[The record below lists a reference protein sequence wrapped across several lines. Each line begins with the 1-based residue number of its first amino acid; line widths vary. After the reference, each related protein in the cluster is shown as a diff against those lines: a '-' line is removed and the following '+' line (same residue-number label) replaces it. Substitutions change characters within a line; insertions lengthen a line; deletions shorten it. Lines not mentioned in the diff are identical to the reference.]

1 MPFTEHEHTVSAF
14 DDDLR
19 FLHEK
24 ISQMGGHAESMV
36 ARAVSALA
44 HGDNVQAKSVIKE
57 DSLLDHLQR
66 EVDDHGVLLIAR
78 RQPMAHD
85 LREVIGAMRIA
96 NDLERIGDLGTNMAR
111 RVAQIDDIIQ
121 PKRLMRGLEHL
132 TDLALQQLKNVLDAY
147 INKDVEK
154 AVEVWRGD
162 EDVDAIYGSLFRE
175 LLTYMMEDPRNISMC
190 THLLFCAK
198 NIERIGDHA
207 TNLAETILYVV
218 EGHTDMR
225 ALIDQKQDSQAGD
238 I

>member
-1 MPFTEHEHTVSAF
+1 MPISELEHTVTAF

-19 FLHEK
+19 FLMEK
-24 ISQMGGHAESMV
+24 ISQMGGHAETMV
-36 ARAVSALA
+36 AQAVNALSR
-44 HGDNVQAKSVIKE
+44 GDNELAKSVIQE
-57 DSLLDHLQR
+57 DSELDHLQR

-132 TDLALQQLKNVLDAY
+132 TGLALQQLKDVLDAY
-147 INKDVEK
+147 INKDVNQ
-154 AVEVWRGD
+154 AVEVWCAD
-162 EDVDAIYGSLFRE
+162 EGVDAVYASLFRE

-198 NIERIGDHA
+198 NIERVGDHA

-225 ALIDQKQDSQAGD
+225 SLRDKRQSREI
-238 I
+238 

>member
-1 MPFTEHEHTVSAF
+1 MPISETDHTVSAF

-19 FLHEK
+19 FLMEK
-24 ISQMGGHAESMV
+24 ISQMGGHAETMV
-36 ARAVSALA
+36 ARSVNALA
-44 HGDNVQAKSVIKE
+44 RGDNEMALSVIKE
-57 DSLLDHLQR
+57 DSQLDHLQR

-111 RVAQIDDIIQ
+111 RVAEIDDIIQ

-132 TDLALQQLKNVLDAY
+132 TRLALVQLKNVLDAY
-147 INKDVEK
+147 VHKDVK
-154 AVEVWRGD
+154 RAVEVWCADD
-162 EDVDAIYGSLFRE
+162 EVDAVYGSLFRE
-175 LLTYMMEDPRNISMC
+175 LLTYMMEDPRNITMC

-198 NIERIGDHA
+198 NIERVGDHA

-225 ALIDQKQDSQAGD
+225 ALRDQNDTGNK
-238 I
+238 